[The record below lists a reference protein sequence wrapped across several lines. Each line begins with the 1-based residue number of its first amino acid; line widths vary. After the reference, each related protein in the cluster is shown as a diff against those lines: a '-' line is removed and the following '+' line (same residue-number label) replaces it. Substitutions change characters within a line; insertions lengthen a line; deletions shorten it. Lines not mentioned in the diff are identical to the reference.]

1 MARIDVHHHAILP
14 EIARLMS
21 ELGAPFTI
29 PWSAA
34 DTERVMAVNDIE
46 FAMISN
52 AVPGNFFTDARR
64 SAVFHRA
71 VNDAVAEYVAGRPG
85 RFGLISAVPMPY
97 VDHALAEV
105 AHSFDDLGADGVLLV
120 PHSGE
125 DYLGDPLYDPLLA
138 ELNRRAAVVLVHP
151 MALPGP
157 AARQV
162 PYVLADFLLDTTRG
176 ALSLILS
183 GALDRYPDIKFI
195 LSHGGGFLP
204 YSATRADLLSTAFF
218 AVDPGLVARSL
229 HRFFY
234 DTALTG
240 SSALPSLLSTVG
252 PDRVV
257 FGTDWCAAPQSAVRT
272 VVAALDGPWPQLS
285 GGGRERV
292 DRANALELFPTL
304 AGRLAGKTTCLRDAS
319 NVSSPV

>member
-1 MARIDVHHHAILP
+1 
-14 EIARLMS
+14 MS

-34 DTERVMAVNDIE
+34 ETDLVLAENDID

-52 AVPGNFFTDARR
+52 AVPGGFFTDEAR
-64 SAVFHRA
+64 SAAFHRA
-71 VNDAVAEYVAGRPG
+71 VNEAVASYAADRRD

-97 VDHALAEV
+97 VDRALDEV
-105 AHSFDDLGADGVLLV
+105 AYSLDVLGADGILLV
-120 PHSGE
+120 PHAGE
-125 DYLGDPLYDPLLA
+125 DYLGDPLYDPLFE
-138 ELNRRAAVVLVHP
+138 ELDRRAAVVLVHP

-183 GALDRYPDIKFI
+183 GALDRYPGIRFV

-204 YSATRADLLSTAFF
+204 YAATRADLLSTAFF
-218 AVDPGLVARSL
+218 GVEPGLVAHSL
-229 HRFFY
+229 HRFWY

-240 SSALPSLLSTVG
+240 PSALPSLLATVG
-252 PDRVV
+252 PERVV
-257 FGTDWCAAPQSAVRT
+257 FGTDWCAAPRTAVRT
-272 VVAALDGPWPQLS
+272 VSAGLDRLEGPARGLI
-285 GGGRERV
+285 
-292 DRANALELFPTL
+292 DRDNALRLFP
-304 AGRLAGKTTCLRDAS
+304 RLGTDITCLRDATKS
-319 NVSSPV
+319 RVPV